1 MGGADGNGN
10 VETREAL
17 EPLAE
22 MANRLGIAVVAVSAN
37 AMSAVAPITDSSRT
51 SLEVRFVPSTE
62 VARVTRSPR
71 RRLQEERAEFRGRVL
86 LKFSN

>member
-51 SLEVRFVPSTE
+51 SLEVRFVP
-62 VARVTRSPR
+62 
-71 RRLQEERAEFRGRVL
+71 GD
-86 LKFSN
+86 